1 MKIKTNKNDFK
12 NIFQNLITLLLLILT
27 SLSSKVIFA
36 ENRDFKNK
44 NITSESNSKADIKDN
59 IPSNKLDIASIN
71 WKKLNDSS
79 TNIPIKWI
87 EYENYDKSFPL
98 PPQKVNESKIKKR
111 ISLNSLNRSI
121 VFDNEIVGPDI
132 SWIVPSGLP
141 WNKRYKFDFT
151 VRGHNTKIPDP
162 PTRNFFGWNDGD
174 AVGLFSYQFL
184 HTDKN
189 SLGINL
195 GIRSLYKGDKAAG
208 GSTSVGE
215 GMSAGFRWDNAF
227 SETSGFAIGAEQLL
241 HFDGLTDTGRNIYI
255 STSKAWW
262 SVKDNENQFP
272 LYVATAGLGTGRMA
286 VGTIRGFCSDILGGS
301 GTETTNKRNL
311 CWAPVF
317 SLAKVWNYKFSTY
330 FEYNSRFFLL
340 GSSLAPIKNIPI
352 RGNLGLILSDHVDN
366 YKLHGM
372 DKLNWVLNVS
382 IGF

>member
-1 MKIKTNKNDFK
+1 MHIKKNKPHLK
-12 NIFQNLITLLLLILT
+12 NLPPKFFLILLLILT
-27 SLSSKVIFA
+27 SLSLKEIFA
-36 ENRDFKNK
+36 ENRDFKTK
-44 NITSESNSKADIKDN
+44 KPTPESNSKLNAEDN
-59 IPSNKLDIASIN
+59 ISSNELEIAGVN
-71 WKKLNDSS
+71 WEKFNDSS

-87 EYENYDKSFPL
+87 KDEDYEKKYQVPSQSL
-98 PPQKVNESKIKKR
+98 SESKIKKR

-121 VFDNEIVGPDI
+121 VFDNEIIGPDI

-141 WNKRYKFDFT
+141 WNKRYRFDFT
-151 VRGHNTKIPDP
+151 ARGHNTKIPDP

-189 SLGINL
+189 SLGLNL
-195 GIRSLYKGDKAAG
+195 GIRSLYEGDQAAG
-208 GSTSVGE
+208 GSTKVGE
-215 GMSAGFRWDNAF
+215 GMSAGFRWDKAL
-227 SETSGFAIGAEQLL
+227 SETSGFALGAEQLL

-255 STSKAWW
+255 TTSKAWW
-262 SVKDNENQFP
+262 SLKDNENKFP

-286 VGTIRGFCSDILGGS
+286 VGTVRGFCTDILGGS
-301 GTETTNKRNL
+301 GTETNNKRNL

-352 RGNLGLILSDHVDN
+352 RGNFGLILSDHVDN
-366 YKLHGM
+366 YKLHGT
-372 DKLNWVLNVS
+372 DKLNWVFNLS